1 MNIELERVESRE
13 IGTKRDV
20 KSFVL
25 RKGKLK
31 KNLSEALERYSDHY
45 VVPFK
50 EEKLDF
56 ESLFGNSNPVV
67 IEIGF
72 GLGSATLQI
81 AQERSE
87 LNVLGIEVFLMGF
100 AKLLNWVGAK
110 GLNNIKLIRLDAVE
124 VLEKMIE
131 DNSVSGFHIF
141 FPDPW
146 PKKRH
151 HKRRLIQ
158 PRFVE
163 LLTRKLKEGG
173 YIYAVT
179 DWQEYGEQILEVLGG
194 NLNLNNPYNGF
205 AQKQDW
211 RPVTSFERKGVAQG
225 HQIYEV
231 WVEKPGK

>member
-1 MNIELERVESRE
+1 MDIESERVESRE

-25 RKGKLK
+25 RKGKIR
-31 KNLSEALERYSDHY
+31 KNLTEALHRYSDQY
-45 VVPFK
+45 AISFK

-56 ESLFGNSNPVV
+56 ENLFNNSNPVV

-72 GLGSATLQI
+72 GMGSATLEI
-81 AQERSE
+81 AQERGE
-87 LNVLGIEVFLMGF
+87 LNFLGIEVFLMGF
-100 AKLLNWVGAK
+100 AKLLNWIGSK
-110 GLNNIKLIRLDAVE
+110 ELKNIKLIRFDAVE
-124 VLEKMIE
+124 VLEQMIE
-131 DNSVSGFHIF
+131 DNSVAGFHIF

-158 PRFVE
+158 PPFVE
-163 LLTRKLKEGG
+163 LLTRKLKERG
-173 YIYAVT
+173 YIYTVT
-179 DWQEYGEQILEVLGG
+179 DWQEYGEQILEVLGENP
-194 NLNLNNPYNGF
+194 NLSNPYNGF

-231 WVEKPGK
+231 WVEKRGL

>member
-45 VVPFK
+45 TVPFK

-81 AQERSE
+81 AQEKSE
-87 LNVLGIEVFLMGF
+87 LNFLGIEVFLMGF

-110 GLNNIKLIRLDAVE
+110 GLNNIKLIRFDAVE

-194 NLNLNNPYNGF
+194 NLNLSNPYNGF

>member
-1 MNIELERVESRE
+1 MDIETKRVESRE

-31 KNLSEALERYSDHY
+31 KSQLEALYLYSDSY

-50 EEKLDF
+50 EERLNF
-56 ESLFGNSNPVV
+56 ATLFGNTNPVV

-72 GLGSATLQI
+72 GMGNATLQI
-81 AQERSE
+81 AQEQSE
-87 LNVLGIEVFLMGF
+87 LNFLGIEVFLQGF
-100 AKLLNWVGAK
+100 AKLLNWVGGK
-110 GLNNIKLIRLDAVE
+110 KLKNIKLIRFDAVE
-124 VLEKMIE
+124 VLEEMIE
-131 DNSVSGFHIF
+131 DNSVAGFHIF

-158 PRFVE
+158 PPFVE
-163 LLTRKLKEGG
+163 LLTKKLKEGG

-179 DWQEYGEQILEVLGG
+179 DWQEYGEQFLEVLGENP
-194 NLNLNNPYNGF
+194 NLSNPYKGY

-231 WVEKPGK
+231 WVEKLGK

>member
-1 MNIELERVESRE
+1 MDKELKRVESRE
-13 IGTKRDV
+13 VGSKRDI

-25 RKGKLK
+25 RQGRLK
-31 KNLSEALERYSDHY
+31 KSQMEALTLYSDDY

-50 EEKLDF
+50 EEKLNFKD
-56 ESLFGNSNPVV
+56 LFGNDNPVI

-72 GLGSATLQI
+72 GMGSATFQI
-81 AQERSE
+81 AQERGE
-87 LNVLGIEVFLMGF
+87 LNFLGIEVFLTGF
-100 AKLLNWVGAK
+100 AKLLNRIGQR
-110 GLNNIKLIRLDAVE
+110 GLKNIKVMRFDAVE

-131 DNSVSGFHIF
+131 ENSVAGFHIF

-158 PRFVE
+158 APFVE
-163 LLTRKLKEGG
+163 LLTHKLKEGG

-179 DWQEYGEQILEVLGG
+179 DWQEYGEQILEVMGENSSLV
-194 NLNLNNPYNGF
+194 NPSNGF
-205 AQKQDW
+205 AQRQKW

-231 WVEKPGK
+231 WVEKPDK